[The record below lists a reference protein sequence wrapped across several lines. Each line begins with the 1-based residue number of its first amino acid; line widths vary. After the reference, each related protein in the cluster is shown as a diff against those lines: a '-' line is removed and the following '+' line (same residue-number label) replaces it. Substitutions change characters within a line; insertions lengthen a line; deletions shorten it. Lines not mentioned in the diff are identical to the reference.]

1 MTFAGFPE
9 AAFDFYED
17 LEMDNSKTFWDAHKT
32 VYEKSVKT
40 PMVALLEEL
49 EPEFG
54 EAKLFRPYRD
64 VRFSKDK
71 TPYKIHQ
78 GAYVAAAPATGWY
91 AELSAAGFRVGGGFY
106 DATPLRLK
114 AIRHAIDSPAS
125 IELDKLLTR
134 LKRSGWTLGGDVLKT
149 APRGYDADHPRIELL
164 KHKSLTLGKTYGFD
178 SAVHTAGLTA
188 KVAKDWRLLTPLVD
202 WVCTQISGIE

>member
-1 MTFAGFPE
+1 MPFAGIPE

-17 LEMDNSKTFWDAHKT
+17 LELDNSKTFWEKHKA
-32 VYEKSVKT
+32 VYEESVKT
-40 PMVALLEEL
+40 PMTALLAEL

-64 VRFSKDK
+64 VRFAKDK
-71 TPYKIHQ
+71 TPYKTHQ

-91 AELSAAGFRVGGGFY
+91 AELSAPGFRVGGGFY

-114 AIRHAIDSPAS
+114 AIRAAIDGPPG
-125 IELDKLLTR
+125 IELKKLLTR
-134 LKRSGWTLGGDVLKT
+134 LERGGWTVGGDILKT

-164 KHKSLTLGKTYGFD
+164 KHKSLNVGKAYGFD
-178 SAVHTAGLTA
+178 PVIHTPDLAQ

-202 WVCTQISGIE
+202 WVCTQIDGIE